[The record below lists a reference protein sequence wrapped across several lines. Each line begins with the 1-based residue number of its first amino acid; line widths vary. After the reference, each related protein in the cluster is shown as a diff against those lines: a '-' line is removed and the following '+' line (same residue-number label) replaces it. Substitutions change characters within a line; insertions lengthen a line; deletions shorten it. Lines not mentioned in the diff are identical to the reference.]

1 MYQAPANGTGNNLGN
16 AIIGNARDNTLRG
29 EDGNDQLDGRGGA
42 DEMHGGRDDD
52 TYVFDNAGDEA
63 IEDQNEGTDTVYSSV
78 DTTLANN
85 VEKLFLVA
93 FPDILG
99 DGPGVGAHDG
109 TGNNLANEIVG
120 NFFANVLDGR
130 RGSDTLTG
138 GGRRRH
144 VRVRAFGL
152 FDNDFEQDVITD
164 FQAGVDRIDV
174 SDTPDMGGWN
184 DLNNSSDGDFM
195 EQVGNNVVIHT
206 TTEDRI
212 TLLNVQMS
220 SLTQADF
227 LF

>member
-1 MYQAPANGTGNNLGN
+1 
-16 AIIGNARDNTLRG
+16 
-29 EDGNDQLDGRGGA
+29 
-42 DEMHGGRDDD
+42 MHGGRDDD

-138 GGRRRH
+138 GGDGDTFVFAH
-144 VRVRAFGL
+144 SDVL
-152 FDNDFEQDVITD
+152 DNDHEQDVITD
-164 FQAGVDRIDV
+164 FQAGVDMIDV

-184 DLNNSSDGDFM
+184 DLNNSGDGDFM

-212 TLLNVQMS
+212 TLLNVQIS